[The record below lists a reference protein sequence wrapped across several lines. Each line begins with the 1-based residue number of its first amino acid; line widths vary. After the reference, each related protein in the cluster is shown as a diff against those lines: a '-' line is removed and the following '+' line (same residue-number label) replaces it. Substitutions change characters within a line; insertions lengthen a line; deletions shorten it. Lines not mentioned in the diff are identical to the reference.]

1 MPGGT
6 NQPQPDQLKLAVDAW
21 NIMGGLDWAGLPVVA
36 ELLGVQDIESLIYH
50 LKLIR
55 DQNHVGP

>member
-6 NQPQPDQLKLAVDAW
+6 RQPQPDQLKLAVDAW
-21 NIMGGLDWAGLPVVA
+21 NILGGLDWAGLPVVA